1 MVIFTLKILAAIATL
16 YFVAMIVKEL
26 VKIVR
31 EKDDYNDSVNLP

>member
-1 MVIFTLKILAAIATL
+1 MFMTLKILAGFATL

-31 EKDDYNDSVNLP
+31 EKDDYNDSVKLP